1 MNKRQIIASL
11 NNIANTLDSALLF
24 VEANTITKVM
34 IKIADEFDM
43 GNEPYNVETTQPN
56 TQSEK
61 HNEDFHKEVM
71 RIING
76 DDYNDKEVNRAT
88 GTLMNYLSEPDS
100 REEYRESIED
110 MYPLGRPQPK
120 SQTLS
125 INLMYMTDDY
135 IRKNK
140 LSYNQIKDLVF
151 TLYNF

>member
-34 IKIADEFDM
+34 TRLADGFDM

>member
-11 NNIANTLDSALLF
+11 NKIANELDSALLF

-34 IKIADEFDM
+34 TRLADEFDM
-43 GNEPYNVETTQPN
+43 GNDPYNVETTQPK

-71 RIING
+71 RIINN
-76 DDYNDKEVNRAT
+76 DDYNDKEVKRAT
-88 GTLMNYLSEPDS
+88 GTLINYLSEPDS
-100 REEYRESIED
+100 REEYRESVED

-125 INLMYMTDDY
+125 INLMYMTDNY

-151 TLYNF
+151 TLYYL

>member
-1 MNKRQIIASL
+1 
-11 NNIANTLDSALLF
+11 
-24 VEANTITKVM
+24 M
-34 IKIADEFDM
+34 IKVADEFDM
-43 GNEPYNVETTQPN
+43 GIDPYNVETTQPKA
-56 TQSEK
+56 QSEK

-76 DDYNDKEVNRAT
+76 DDYNDKEVKRAT
-88 GTLMNYLSEPDS
+88 GTLINYLSEPDS
-100 REEYRESIED
+100 REEYRESVDD

-125 INLMYMTDDY
+125 INLMYMTDNY

-151 TLYNF
+151 TLYYL

>member
-11 NNIANTLDSALLF
+11 NKIANELDSALLF

-34 IKIADEFDM
+34 TRLADEFDM
-43 GNEPYNVETTQPN
+43 VNEPYNVETTQPN

-76 DDYNDKEVNRAT
+76 DDFNDKEVNRAT